1 MPGRKTKTMAG
12 KQATALFMPEKGVM
26 RISWGKDR
34 MSEDG
39 TMFPMMRA
47 ARHIKAFHKIPDKKD
62 PQITIRVTNKL
73 QAISEAQVAD
83 LATFGNPE
91 AAVREATAKL
101 KAETQKEPDQ
111 ELIRGAMILHLRLAR
126 DKATALDD
134 FEIKLD
140 GTGSRCTFST
150 QVAMLLGLPPSDKR
164 ATLDIKPA
172 SVNFP
177 KGKTYT
183 EWQTAQHMR
192 ISMQLELNEDQQQRL
207 LFRWNLKA
215 AQSTE
220 LETHVNLVLEA
231 LVIPPPHKLLHSM
244 RPQEREVAEGPEAHV
259 FNLHTVTKP
268 IQWTQVTATEAP

>member
-1 MPGRKTKTMAG
+1 MNYWLLHIKY
-12 KQATALFMPEKGVM
+12 
-26 RISWGKDR
+26 
-34 MSEDG
+34 
-39 TMFPMMRA
+39 
-47 ARHIKAFHKIPDKKD
+47 IKAFHKVPDKKD
-62 PQITIRVTNKL
+62 PQITIQVTSRL
-73 QAISEAQVAD
+73 QAIPEAQIAE

-91 AAVREATAKL
+91 GAVREATAKL

-111 ELIRGAMILHLRLAR
+111 ELVRGAMILHLKMAR
-126 DKATALDD
+126 DKATTLDD

-150 QVAMLLGLPPSDKR
+150 QVVMLLGLPPSDKH

-172 SVNFP
+172 SINFP

-192 ISMQLELNEDQQQRL
+192 ISMQLELSEDQQQRL

-215 AQSTE
+215 TQNAD
-220 LETHVNLVLEA
+220 LETHINLVLEA

-244 RPQEREVAEGPEAHV
+244 KSQEREVAEGPEAHV

-268 IQWTQVTATEAP
+268 IQWTQVIRHETP